1 MSFERFEPARAE
13 ELQSSESVP
22 ADGKKVGWDKSLDT
36 LDSTWDG
43 KKPEKRIPTI
53 EETALKQKEGGVQ
66 LNEVA
71 QKNPDWP
78 PAKWNP
84 ESEARIAN
92 NMESALN
99 TVI

>member
-13 ELQSSESVP
+13 ELRGSESVP
-22 ADGKKVGWDKSLDT
+22 A
-36 LDSTWDG
+36 DG

-53 EETALKQKEGGVQ
+53 EETALKQEEGGVQ

-78 PAKWNP
+78 PAK
-84 ESEARIAN
+84 
-92 NMESALN
+92 
-99 TVI
+99 